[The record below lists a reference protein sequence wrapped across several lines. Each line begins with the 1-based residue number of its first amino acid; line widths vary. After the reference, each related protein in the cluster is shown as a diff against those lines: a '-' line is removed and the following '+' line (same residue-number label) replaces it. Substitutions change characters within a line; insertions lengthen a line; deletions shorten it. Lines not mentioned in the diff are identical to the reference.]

1 MNGDEYKITDTN
13 GQFTQVIKDGRKLRD
28 VTWTSGRILLSN
40 KRLVLAGNGGKRTIP
55 LGRVREISG
64 RYDVNQMVARV
75 SEYVSV
81 RYDDDVILVSTGT
94 AEDETPFEYDCYR
107 ALLDQRVV
115 LAKHPAV
122 KGGVIQETDWEKG
135 RVKIAEGALDLA
147 ISTGAFVEISL
158 DDVGAVSMGERTVTG
173 KKRVVIE
180 VEHTE
185 DETSVQTYLSGDNR
199 RTGLLASFLKQN
211 DDEGASNLDL
221 SGVEREILMALYS
234 GVSPFDIPDFL
245 GKEVEA
251 VEGAFERLIDLDVLE
266 EVRIRRDVSLTARGR
281 NVASEAI
288 NEQ

>member
-1 MNGDEYKITDTN
+1 MNGDEYKITDTK

-55 LGRVREISG
+55 LSQLREVSG

-81 RYDDDVILVSTGT
+81 RYGDDVILVSTQS
-94 AEDETPFEYDCYR
+94 AEDEEPFEDDCYR

-122 KGGVIQETDWEKG
+122 KGGVVQETEWEKG
-135 RVKIAEGALDLA
+135 RVKIGEGALNLA

-158 DDVGAVSMGERTVTG
+158 DDIGAISMAERTISEE
-173 KKRVVIE
+173 KRAVIE

-185 DETSVQTYLSGDNR
+185 DETSVQTYLSGDDQ
-199 RTGLLASFLKQN
+199 RTALLASFLKQ
-211 DDEGASNLDL
+211 DEEGPANLDL

-251 VEGAFERLIDLDVLE
+251 VEEAFERLIDLDVLE

>member
-1 MNGDEYKITDTN
+1 MNGDEYKITDTK

-55 LGRVREISG
+55 LSQVREVSG

-81 RYDDDVILVSTGT
+81 RYGDDVILVSAQS
-94 AEDETPFEYDCYR
+94 AEDEEPFEDDCYR

-122 KGGVIQETDWEKG
+122 KGGVVQETEWEKG
-135 RVKIAEGALDLA
+135 RVKIGEGALNLA

-158 DDVGAVSMGERTVTG
+158 DDIGAISMAERTISEE
-173 KKRVVIE
+173 KRAVIE

-185 DETSVQTYLSGDNR
+185 DETSVQTYLSGDDQ
-199 RTGLLASFLKQN
+199 RTALLASFLKQ
-211 DDEGASNLDL
+211 DEEGPANLDL

-251 VEGAFERLIDLDVLE
+251 VEEAFERLIDLDVLE
-266 EVRIRRDVSLTARGR
+266 EVRIRREVSLTARGR
-281 NVASEAI
+281 NVASEGI

>member
-1 MNGDEYKITDTN
+1 MNGDEYKITDTK

-55 LGRVREISG
+55 LSQVREVSG

-81 RYDDDVILVSTGT
+81 RYGNDVILVSASTT
-94 AEDETPFEYDCYR
+94 EDEEPFESDCYR
-107 ALLDQRVV
+107 ALLDQRIV

-122 KGGVIQETDWEKG
+122 KGGVVQETEWEKG
-135 RVKIAEGALDLA
+135 RVKIGGGALDLA

-158 DDVGAVSMGERTVTG
+158 DDVGAISMAERTISG
-173 KKRVVIE
+173 KKRAVIE

-199 RTGLLASFLKQN
+199 RTGLLASFLKQ
-211 DDEGASNLDL
+211 DEDEGISNLDL
-221 SGVEREILMALYS
+221 SGVEREILMTLYS
-234 GVSPFDIPDFL
+234 GASPFDIPDFL
-245 GKEVEA
+245 GNEVEA
-251 VEGAFERLIDLDVLE
+251 VEEAFERLIDLDVLE